1 MRAPEP
7 AAGARAAPRD
17 GMIPIRDD
25 NPVRGLPAVTVF
37 LILAC
42 MAVYLWQLS
51 LPPEARVEATTL
63 LGFMP
68 AVLFGY
74 GSIYGDPWVS
84 PVGSIFTAMFLHG
97 GFFHLAGNMLY
108 LWIFG
113 DNVEDRV
120 GRGRFVAFYLICGA
134 VAALCQALPDLKSAV
149 PMVGASGAVSGVL
162 GAYFVLYPRARVLLA
177 MPFMLARVPVLVM
190 LGLWFAGQL
199 ARSMLIEP
207 GAVGVAFA
215 AHVGGFVGGAILVRW
230 FLRERRK
237 RRD

>member
-1 MRAPEP
+1 
-7 AAGARAAPRD
+7 
-17 GMIPIRDD
+17 MIPIRDD
-25 NPVRGLPAVTVF
+25 NPVRGLPVVTVF

-42 MAVYLWQLS
+42 MGTYLWQLS
-51 LPPEARVEATTL
+51 LPPQARLQATTL

-68 AVLFGY
+68 GVLFGY
-74 GSIYGDPWVS
+74 ARIEGDSWVS
-84 PVGSIFTAMFLHG
+84 PAGSIFTAMFLHG

-120 GRGRFVAFYLICGA
+120 GRGRFVAFYLICG
-134 VAALCQALPDLKSAV
+134 VFAALCQALPDLKSTV

-162 GAYFVLYPRARVLLA
+162 GAYFVLYPRARVLLV
-177 MPFMLARVPVLVM
+177 MPFMLARVPALVM
-190 LGLWFAGQL
+190 LALWFAGQL
-199 ARSMLIEP
+199 ARSLLIEP

-215 AHVGGFVGGAILVRW
+215 GHVGGFAGGAILVRW

-237 RRD
+237 RPN

>member
-1 MRAPEP
+1 
-7 AAGARAAPRD
+7 
-17 GMIPIRDD
+17 MIPIRDD
-25 NPVRGLPAVTVF
+25 NPVRGLPVVTVF
-37 LILAC
+37 LMLSC
-42 MAVYLWQLS
+42 MGVYLWQLS
-51 LPPEARVEATTL
+51 LPPEGRQEATTL

-68 AVLFGY
+68 GVLFGY
-74 GSIYGDPWVS
+74 ARIEGDPWVS
-84 PVGSIFTAMFLHG
+84 AAGSIFTAMFLHG
-97 GFFHLAGNMLY
+97 GFFHLAANVLY

-134 VAALCQALPDLKSAV
+134 LAALCQALLDVRSTV

-162 GAYFVLYPRARVLLA
+162 GAYFMLYPRAHVLVA
-177 MPFMLARVPVLVM
+177 MPFVLARVPALVM

-199 ARSMLIEP
+199 ARSLLIEP

-215 AHVGGFVGGAILVRW
+215 AHVGGFAAGAILVRW

-237 RRD
+237 RVS

>member
-1 MRAPEP
+1 
-7 AAGARAAPRD
+7 
-17 GMIPIRDD
+17 MIPIRDD
-25 NPVRGLPAVTVF
+25 NPVRGLPVVTPL

-42 MAVYLWQLS
+42 MGVYLWLLS
-51 LPPEARVEATTL
+51 LSPEARLEATTL

-68 AVLFGY
+68 GVLFRY
-74 GSIYGDPWVS
+74 ASINDPWVS
-84 PVGSIFTAMFLHG
+84 PAGSIFTAMFVHG

-120 GRGRFVAFYLICGA
+120 GRGRFIAFYLVCGA
-134 VAALCQALPDLKSAV
+134 IAALAQALPDLRSTV

-162 GAYFVLYPRARVLLA
+162 GAYLVLYPRANVLLA
-177 MPFMLARVPVLVM
+177 MPFLAARVPAFVM

-199 ARSMLIEP
+199 ARSLLIEP
-207 GAVGVAFA
+207 GEAGVAFT

-230 FLRERRK
+230 FVRDRRK
-237 RRD
+237 RKEDAA

>member
-1 MRAPEP
+1 
-7 AAGARAAPRD
+7 
-17 GMIPIRDD
+17 MIPLRDVIPSRSTPYITVTLIAL
-25 NPVRGLPAVTVF
+25 NAVAWLYELTLPGDLLPVF
-37 LILAC
+37 L
-42 MAVYLWQLS
+42 QLYGVVPADFS
-51 LPPEARVEATTL
+51 TPTL
-63 LGFMP
+63 
-68 AVLFGY
+68 
-74 GSIYGDPWVS
+74 VS
-84 PVGSIFTAMFLHG
+84 SMFLHG
-97 GFFHLAGNMLY
+97 SWTHFIGNMWY

-134 VAALCQALPDLKSAV
+134 LAALCQALPDLRSTV

-162 GAYFVLYPRARVLLA
+162 GAYVVLYPRAHVLLP
-177 MPFMLARVPVLVM
+177 MPFVLARVPALVM
-190 LGLWFAGQL
+190 LGFWFAGQL

-237 RRD
+237 RSN

>member
-1 MRAPEP
+1 
-7 AAGARAAPRD
+7 
-17 GMIPIRDD
+17 MIPIRDD
-25 NPVRGLPAVTVF
+25 NPVRGLPVVTVF

-42 MAVYLWQLS
+42 MGAYLWQLS
-51 LPPEARVEATTL
+51 LPPQARAEATTL

-74 GSIYGDPWVS
+74 ARIEGDAWVS
-84 PVGSIFTAMFLHG
+84 PAGSIFTAMFLHG
-97 GFFHLAGNMLY
+97 GFFHFAGNMLY

-120 GRGRFVAFYLICGA
+120 GRGRFVAFYLICGG
-134 VAALCQALPDLKSAV
+134 VAALCQALTDLKSTV

-177 MPFMLARVPVLVM
+177 MPFRAASVPALVM

-199 ARSMLIEP
+199 ARSLLIEP

-215 AHVGGFVGGAILVRW
+215 AHVGGFIAGAVLVRW

-237 RRD
+237 RPH